1 MTDHID
7 IDKIKTSL
15 ARFFL
20 LILLAAGGALFSAP
34 AYAETPLPSSYE
46 LKFLLDSD
54 KVLDQEH
61 RVKDTYRNMFSFGD
75 AVYQENEVV
84 YLETTDRD
92 FYKAGWINRVRLKG
106 AAEAATGERALE
118 RTCKKRYSVSGASLE
133 AINETLDLA
142 RSQGLAPD
150 QNADKVEADWGYG
163 QIALSL
169 TYESDD
175 ACPYDALTKYS
186 REDLINTINAAMPAE
201 EKNWGSDQWG
211 TDSLKKAVL
220 AGPLTFLRLKGGK
233 WKSGTGE
240 TIKKIRIEIWP
251 IPDRNSG
258 RVNYLTE
265 LSFKFEAKNG
275 ESAEEA
281 FEKVSA
287 LRKLLGDYLDGEGI
301 LLHKDFL
308 KTTAILDSYL
318 PSAPPAPAPADP
330 TDGGSSPA
338 PAPAPAASKYEA
350 GKGRTR
356 GTYTVIGKNTAEYT
370 LSGVGALAS
379 SATVPDKIKIKNKT
393 YRVTR
398 IASRAFTGCSGLRTV
413 TIGAN
418 VSRIKASAF
427 SGCSKLKTLKIRT
440 PKLTRKKI
448 KNSLR
453 GSGVRTIRLLKK
465 ARNKYR
471 YYRKIFTKKITGA
484 PKKLKV
490 RKK

>member
-1 MTDHID
+1 
-7 IDKIKTSL
+7 
-15 ARFFL
+15 
-20 LILLAAGGALFSAP
+20 
-34 AYAETPLPSSYE
+34 
-46 LKFLLDSD
+46 
-54 KVLDQEH
+54 
-61 RVKDTYRNMFSFGD
+61 MFSFKD
-75 AVYQENEVV
+75 AAYQENEVV

-118 RTCKKRYSVSGASLE
+118 RTCKKRYSVSSASLK

-142 RSQGLAPD
+142 RSQGLTPD
-150 QNADKVEADWGYG
+150 RNADKVEADWGYG

-186 REDLINTINAAMPAE
+186 REDLINTINTAMPAE
-201 EKNWGSDQWG
+201 EKNWGSNQWG
-211 TDSLKKAVL
+211 TDTLKKAVL

-258 RVNYLTE
+258 RINYLTE
-265 LSFKFEAKNG
+265 LSFKFEAKDG
-275 ESAEEA
+275 ESAEEV

-287 LRKLLGDYLDGEGI
+287 LRTLLGDFLDEQGI

-308 KTTAILDSYL
+308 KTTAILDAYL
-318 PSAPPAPAPADP
+318 PSAPPAPAPAPADP
-330 TDGGSSPA
+330 TDGGSAPVPA
-338 PAPAPAASKYEA
+338 PAPETSKFEA

-379 SATVPDKIKIKNKT
+379 SATVPDKIKIRNKT
-393 YRVTR
+393 YKVTR
-398 IASRAFTGCSGLRTV
+398 IASSAFTGCIGLRTV

-418 VSRIKASAF
+418 VSRIKAGAF
-427 SGCSKLKTLKIRT
+427 SGCSKLKTLKVRT

-448 KNSLR
+448 RGSLR

-465 ARNKYR
+465 AKNKYR
-471 YYRKIFTKKITGA
+471 YYKKIFTKKATSA